1 MAWVTAFAAS
11 QCGNRMYRM
20 KAGGRTF
27 RTRVMLPFGGEKLR
41 LTLASMYG
49 TRLNIGAM
57 SVTAHGKTLAV
68 SVDQNRAFVVEKDQ
82 RLLTDEIPLSV
93 EDGEE
98 IEIRTYF
105 AKGFFQSGLWQET
118 EISVPGDY
126 TQKDFVLSEDDLW
139 ASRKRPLDIG
149 VPFPAIAG
157 VDVLNPAEDA
167 KAVAILGASNEFLG
181 RWVKP
186 LRASLA
192 SLAPHTALLDLS
204 ISGNRLLKDTGNQI
218 LLGNLFGYRAGKR
231 FKDEILGFSGIQD
244 VILCIG
250 GNDILQ
256 PHTFACY
263 PWEQEPS
270 FKELTSAL
278 EELIFLSH
286 SEGIKVIGTTITPLK
301 CADGFSEKK
310 RLLRKEVNAWMKAF
324 PGYDAVFDLSSVIQ
338 SPEDPDRM
346 NEVYNSGDFVHFNA
360 AGGQAIADAFPCEYL
375 NS

>member
-27 RTRVMLPFGGEKLR
+27 QTRITLPFGGEKLR

-57 SVTAHGKTLAV
+57 SVTAHGQTMAV
-68 SVDQNRAFVVEKDQ
+68 SVDQKKTFAVEKDQ
-82 RLLTDEIPLSV
+82 RLLTDEISLSV

-105 AKGFFQSGLWQET
+105 SKGFFQSGLWQET
-118 EISVPGDY
+118 EISIPGDY
-126 TQKDFVLSEDDLW
+126 TERDFVLSKDDLW
-139 ASRKRPLDIG
+139 ASKKRPLDIG
-149 VPFPAIAG
+149 IPFPAVAG
-157 VDVLNPAEDA
+157 IDVLNPAKDA

-186 LRASLA
+186 LRESLA
-192 SLAPHTALLDLS
+192 SFAPHTALLDLS

-218 LLGNLFGYRAGKR
+218 LLGNLFGYRATKR
-231 FKDEILGFSGIQD
+231 FKDEILGFSGIQN

-250 GNDILQ
+250 ANDILH

-270 FKELTSAL
+270 FKELTAAL
-278 EELIFLSH
+278 EEMICLSH

-324 PGYDAVFDLSSVIQ
+324 TGYDAVFDLSSVIQ
-338 SPEDPDRM
+338 SPEDSDMM
-346 NEVYNSGDFVHFNA
+346 NKVYNSGDFLHFNA
-360 AGGQAIADAFPCEYL
+360 EGGQAIADAFPREYL
-375 NS
+375 KP